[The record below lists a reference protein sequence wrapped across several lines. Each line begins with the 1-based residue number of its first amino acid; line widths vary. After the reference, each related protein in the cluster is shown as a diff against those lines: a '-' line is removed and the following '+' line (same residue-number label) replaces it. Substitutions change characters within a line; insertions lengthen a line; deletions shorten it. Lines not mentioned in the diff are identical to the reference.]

1 MNVWRNLLI
10 PSDKP
15 RIGQQLREWSV
26 IIVVAVVIAVVVR
39 TFFLQQFYIS
49 GPSMEPTMYQDNRVL
64 VDKISYRFRE
74 PRRGEVIVFDRVTVS
89 QDVVQHDDLIKRVIG
104 VPGDRVE
111 IRSCDVIVNGRII
124 DEKYLDPSKST
135 ESDPA
140 DRCRMTDMNEISV
153 ENDHYFVLGDNRVES
168 FDSRAFGTIRGELIV
183 GRAMAIVWPLGM
195 FNIL

>member
-1 MNVWRNLLI
+1 LNRSENSRL
-10 PSDKP
+10 
-15 RIGQQLREWSV
+15 GQQLREWSL
-26 IIVVAVVIAVVVR
+26 IIVVAVMIAVIVR
-39 TFFLQQFYIS
+39 AFFLQQFYIS

-111 IRSCDVIVNGRII
+111 IRSCDVIVNGLVV
-124 DEKYLDPSKST
+124 DEKYLDPVTSS
-135 ESDPA
+135 ESSPA
-140 DRCRMTDMNEISV
+140 DRCRMTDMAEINV
-153 ENDHYFVLGDNRVES
+153 EDDHYFVLGDNRVES
-168 FDSRAFGTIRGELIV
+168 FDSRAFGTIRGDLIV